1 MRPGIIAMMG
11 LWPAKDVECSMI
23 PWADRTVL
31 VTGAAGFLGGQL
43 VRALS
48 QRSARL
54 VALVNDSV
62 PQTLTDLT
70 GLEIVRANLC
80 DPAALQPVFRRRID
94 MVFHLAAQTL
104 PTLAR
109 EDPRPT
115 FEANTQATWN
125 LLEAAR
131 SAPLVPHIV
140 IASTDSV
147 YGENADGA
155 PFTEE
160 ARLAPSF
167 PYETSK
173 ACAEMVARCYH
184 ETYALPI
191 AIARFCNLY
200 GPGDVAG
207 SRLMA
212 GTIAAAV
219 VGKRQQLRGDG
230 SAVRNYLYVE
240 DAVAALLSLAEAL
253 DQPGIAG
260 QAFNFC
266 DEEPV
271 SVLDIVN
278 RVLRFVDRPDLAPH
292 IGAGT
297 PGEISIKRASAQ
309 RAHQALGWEPTISL
323 DEGLA
328 RTIAWHRDQLRLA
341 QETDS

>member
-1 MRPGIIAMMG
+1 MM
-11 LWPAKDVECSMI
+11 D
-23 PWADRTVL
+23 WADRAVL
-31 VTGAAGFLGGQL
+31 VTGAAGFLGSRL

-54 VALVNDSV
+54 MAVVNDSV
-62 PQTLTDLT
+62 PQTLMDST
-70 GLEIVRANLC
+70 GLDVVRANLC
-80 DPAALQPVFRRRID
+80 DATALRPLFERHRIQT
-94 MVFHLAAQTL
+94 VFHLAAQTL
-104 PTLAR
+104 PTHAR

-115 FEANTQATWN
+115 FEANAQGTWN

-147 YGENADGA
+147 YGENSEGP

-184 ETYALPI
+184 ETYDLPI

-200 GPGDVAG
+200 GPGDVAS

-219 VGKRQQLRGDG
+219 AGKRQELRGDG
-230 SAVRNYLYVE
+230 SAVRNYLYVD
-240 DAVAALLSLAEAL
+240 DAVAALLTLAGAL
-253 DQPGIAG
+253 EEPGIAG
-260 QAFNFC
+260 EAFNFC

-278 RVLRFVDRPDLAPH
+278 RVLRFVDRPDLAPR

-297 PGEISIKRASAQ
+297 PGEISIKRASASK
-309 RAHQALGWEPTISL
+309 AHRVLGWEPTISL

-328 RTIAWHRDQLRLA
+328 RTIAWHRGQLRIA
-341 QETDS
+341 QETAS

>member
-1 MRPGIIAMMG
+1 
-11 LWPAKDVECSMI
+11 MI
-23 PWADRTVL
+23 SWADQTVL
-31 VTGAAGFLGGQL
+31 VTGAAGFLGSRL

-54 VALVNDSV
+54 VALVKDSV
-62 PQTLTDLT
+62 PQTLTELS
-70 GLEIVRANLC
+70 GLEVLRANLC
-80 DPAALQPVFRRRID
+80 DPAALQPLFRRRID
-94 MVFHLAAQTL
+94 IVFHLAAQTL
-104 PTLAR
+104 PTLGC
-109 EDPRPT
+109 EDPRLT

-125 LLEAAR
+125 LLESAR
-131 SAPLVPHIV
+131 SAASVSRIV

-173 ACAEMVARCYH
+173 ACAEMVARCYY

-200 GPGDVAG
+200 GPGDVAD

-240 DAVAALLSLAEAL
+240 DAVAALLRLAEAL
-253 DQPGIAG
+253 GQPGIAG

-266 DEEPV
+266 DEEPI
-271 SVLDIVN
+271 SVREIVT

-309 RAHQALGWEPTISL
+309 KARQVLDWAPTVSL

-328 RTIAWHRDQLRLA
+328 RTIAWHRDQLRVA